1 MTELASKDMSNL
13 RMTSRSSEK
22 LRNQM
27 LSRLSQD
34 KIWLKPQDKPIQS
47 QTAIIFDWD
56 DTILCTSIL
65 APYEYL
71 LQNQMISMPPA
82 LQKCLN
88 TLDLTASKLLTKV
101 KTYGRV
107 YIVTNATEGW
117 VEMSAARFLPKVR
130 EVIQSDITIISSR
143 TKFEKLYPRDPQEWK
158 IQAFLETR
166 ADMEEEAITNLI
178 ALGDNDFEILAAY
191 ILGKQFN
198 KSIIKTVKFRQ
209 TPNFSELTKQLK
221 LVNKKF
227 EQIFLSAKN
236 LTVELLRSDE
246 YRVACEEK
254 RNQKSNEDLANELL
268 LKSQNV
274 ANNLDKGSLT
284 SATMM

>member
-34 KIWLKPQDKPIQS
+34 RIWLKPQDKPIQS

-130 EVIQSDITIISSR
+130 EVIQSDITIISAR

-284 SATMM
+284 SAAMM

>member
-34 KIWLKPQDKPIQS
+34 RIWLKPQDKPIQS

-130 EVIQSDITIISSR
+130 EVIQSDITIISAR

-274 ANNLDKGSLT
+274 AKNLDKGSLT